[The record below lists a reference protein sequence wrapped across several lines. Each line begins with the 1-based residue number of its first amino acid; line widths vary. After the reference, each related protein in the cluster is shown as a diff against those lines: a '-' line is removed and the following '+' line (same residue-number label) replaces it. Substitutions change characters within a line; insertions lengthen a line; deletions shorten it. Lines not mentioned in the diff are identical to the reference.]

1 MKIDLKK
8 SLFFLLIL
16 FSSIFF
22 FYLGIQ
28 DKVESIPVDASL
40 GLLNVISFYWYLS
53 LVISIILCVLCFF
66 YFDLRWQFWL
76 SIFLLVLILYGL
88 PLFVET
94 NPRSADTFWHMNS
107 AFEIIHQEY
116 LGFEDGGSVGIK
128 NEEDH
133 RYSYL
138 NTNPCVFMFF
148 AVVLSLIGWET
159 INLIIFAKIFSLIAI
174 ILIILL
180 IFLFFKALTKQE
192 KIAELSTFFC
202 VLGNVYIQNHFSPQ
216 TIGLILMLVI
226 MLCFLKKEKIYRVCA
241 MLLSLLVV
249 FIHLPTA
256 LFLFLFGFVGLVLAY
271 FLDLDLNFIK
281 PLEVLTLFCF
291 YAFYA
296 VFFVEDIFSKIFT
309 VLSENFILISLALL
323 MLVFFAFMFKKSK
336 LSQNKNLVNL
346 LPLFGAIILFS
357 LIYVSSFDWINIG
370 RLLRY
375 FVLLCSSSILVYLCY
390 AFFKKRV
397 FKEEEIIIFSFLVS
411 ALVFF
416 IFQFLMTS
424 AFGLED
430 RSFLV
435 YYLGFSCLVSLA
447 ILKHNILA
455 KKAIFLMVI
464 LLLLNTVTIYY
475 HENHYMISSSD
486 MSGWDYVYEI
496 SNTEDLIFGNI
507 DYYSMYYTGSYNELT
522 DIRYVDR
529 YNLYESGEDL
539 VYDYYV
545 LNNFNAFS
553 HYLYGDLESYY
564 TLVELINNN
573 SSYNQI
579 YSSNGLSIIEKV

>member
-148 AVVLSLIGWET
+148 A
-159 INLIIFAKIFSLIAI
+159 I

-202 VLGNVYIQNHFSPQ
+202 VLGNVYIQNNFSPQ

-323 MLVFFAFMFKKSK
+323 ILFFLGFMFKKYK

-455 KKAIFLMVI
+455 KKAIFL
-464 LLLLNTVTIYY
+464 
-475 HENHYMISSSD
+475 
-486 MSGWDYVYEI
+486 
-496 SNTEDLIFGNI
+496 I
-507 DYYSMYYTGSYNELT
+507 D
-522 DIRYVDR
+522 
-529 YNLYESGEDL
+529 
-539 VYDYYV
+539 
-545 LNNFNAFS
+545 
-553 HYLYGDLESYY
+553 
-564 TLVELINNN
+564 
-573 SSYNQI
+573 
-579 YSSNGLSIIEKV
+579 